1 MKYSIMLDIVGL
13 EHEHLDSGLVPN
25 IEKIVRSGESSSLQ
39 PVFPAVT
46 CTVQA
51 SLLTG
56 KYPADHGII
65 ANGMYNRS
73 TYEVSFW
80 DQPSSLVQTKR
91 IWDIVKQKNESTYD
105 NNKTAVLFFQN
116 IMYANSD

>member
-46 CTVQA
+46 CTVQ
-51 SLLTG
+51 
-56 KYPADHGII
+56 
-65 ANGMYNRS
+65 
-73 TYEVSFW
+73 VF
-80 DQPSSLVQTKR
+80 
-91 IWDIVKQKNESTYD
+91 
-105 NNKTAVLFFQN
+105 
-116 IMYANSD
+116 